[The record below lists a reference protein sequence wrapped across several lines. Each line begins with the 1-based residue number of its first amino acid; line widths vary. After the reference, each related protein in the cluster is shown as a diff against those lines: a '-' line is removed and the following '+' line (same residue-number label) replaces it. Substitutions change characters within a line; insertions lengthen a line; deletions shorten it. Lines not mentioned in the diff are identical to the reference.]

1 MITGAAQA
9 DCAVLVVA
17 AKKDEFEAGIS
28 ERGQTREH
36 ALLAYTI
43 GAKQMIVCINKMDS
57 ENYSSNRYYEIKSE
71 VSKIILK
78 IGYNPEAVPFIPTSS
93 MTG

>member
-9 DCAVLVVA
+9 DCAVLVVDA
-17 AKKDEFEAGIS
+17 TKVEFEAGIS
-28 ERGQTREH
+28 RTREH

-43 GAKQMIVCINKMDS
+43 GAKQMIVCINKMDK
-57 ENYSSNRYYEIKSE
+57 ENYSSIRYNEIKGE
-71 VSKIILK
+71 ISKIILK